1 MNLKIVSV
9 IALGVAQ
16 SGLYPGICAADEI
29 KKEGL
34 NVGVLPAISF
44 DADLGFQYG
53 VLSNFYI
60 YGKDYPQFDHSLYL
74 EASRY
79 TLGSQILRLN
89 YSSDKLIKNVNLNYD
104 LSYITNQTET
114 FYGFNGRGA
123 VYSKL
128 LEEQETSVFYK
139 TDRKQFQTRLD
150 LTFPFFIEHLNWYAG
165 FAYYNTKI
173 GNVDID
179 KLNKN
184 KSDHDKIS
192 ANKTLFE
199 YYKTWGIITPNE
211 QNGSEI
217 LYLKGGITYDSRDK
231 KSAPNKGV
239 WADLV
244 FYTDPGLTNNSFAH
258 SKLSATYRQ
267 YFPVITDKCVVAF
280 RAHYQDLLSGTEPF
294 YAMNLFNTTLLRS
307 ATSQGLG
314 GFNTIRGVF
323 RNRITGHGFVL
334 SNLELR
340 YKFTTF
346 QLMKQNFYIGTNLF
360 VDGGKVT
367 HAATVDKTNVT
378 IPAGFSQYNTNPETL
393 FFSGEKDVWHSSA
406 GIGFKIAMNQN
417 FIVSADYGKPLS
429 KDDGDGGLYIGLN
442 YLF

>member
-184 KSDHDKIS
+184 KSDHDKI
-192 ANKTLFE
+192 
-199 YYKTWGIITPNE
+199 
-211 QNGSEI
+211 
-217 LYLKGGITYDSRDK
+217 R
-231 KSAPNKGV
+231 
-239 WADLV
+239 
-244 FYTDPGLTNNSFAH
+244 NN
-258 SKLSATYRQ
+258 
-267 YFPVITDKCVVAF
+267 
-280 RAHYQDLLSGTEPF
+280 
-294 YAMNLFNTTLLRS
+294 
-307 ATSQGLG
+307 
-314 GFNTIRGVF
+314 
-323 RNRITGHGFVL
+323 FV
-334 SNLELR
+334 
-340 YKFTTF
+340 
-346 QLMKQNFYIGTNLF
+346 
-360 VDGGKVT
+360 
-367 HAATVDKTNVT
+367 
-378 IPAGFSQYNTNPETL
+378 
-393 FFSGEKDVWHSSA
+393 
-406 GIGFKIAMNQN
+406 
-417 FIVSADYGKPLS
+417 
-429 KDDGDGGLYIGLN
+429 
-442 YLF
+442 